1 VASPDP
7 AFRFE
12 RTTIPFTDGMTLA
25 AALVAAG
32 ELGLRESRDGGRRG
46 VFCGMGVC
54 HECLVTVD
62 GRPGQR
68 ACMTPA
74 APGLEVTR
82 QPARADLSAPGPQD
96 CRGTAAGSIDD
107 PDLDSI
113 PDDPD
118 LLVVGGGPGGLTAAA
133 AAAEA
138 GLRVVVLDER
148 SKLGGQ
154 YFKPRVSS
162 GRHGGPPPDAQ
173 FAAGEALRARVA
185 RAGVIV
191 APGTEVWGAF
201 GPGDIATIG
210 PHGRRRLRPHALVL
224 APGAYERALPIPGWT
239 LPGVMTTGAAQTLWR
254 SYGTPPGRRV
264 LIAGNGPLNMQV
276 AAELCRAGATVAAL
290 AELGTPTSPRRARA
304 LARMALADPGLV
316 VQGARYGAI
325 LARGRVP
332 VFNGATVVAIEGED
346 RVRAAVLARIDRAG
360 NPVPGSERRFEV
372 DAVCLGFGF
381 HPSTEIA
388 RALGAVHVP
397 GPDGLQTVVDARG
410 RTSLP
415 GVWVV
420 GDGARIGGARLAQA
434 VGELAG
440 ADVARALAAT
450 APGPP
455 GTPGTPGT
463 PGAPGAPGAPAARNA
478 EREAVRQR
486 HFQAGLAAA
495 FAAPQPG
502 ERLAAP
508 ETLICR
514 CEDVSRAAI
523 ERALGDGPRHIGAL
537 KRAIRVGMGPCQGR
551 YCGPLVAAMTA
562 RRLGEDLTEMSG
574 FAPNP
579 PVKPVAIGDLLGPAG
594 AQSTHGPDVAA
605 AIRDAGAR
613 LAAGAGE
620 PVGEIERDTLDRSGH

>member
-12 RTTIPFTDGMTLA
+12 RTTIPFTDGLTLA

-32 ELGLRESRDGGRRG
+32 ELGLRDSRDGGRRG

-74 APGLEVTR
+74 APGMEVTR
-82 QPARADLSAPGPQD
+82 QPARPDLSAPGP
-96 CRGTAAGSIDD
+96 RAERAAPIVDDAGPDD
-107 PDLDSI
+107 PGPIL
-113 PDDPD
+113 DDPD

-148 SKLGGQ
+148 AKLGGQ

-185 RAGVIV
+185 RAGVLV
-191 APGTEVWGAF
+191 AVQTEVWGAF
-201 GPGDIATIG
+201 GRNDIATVG
-210 PHGRRRLRPHALVL
+210 PHGRRRLRPRALVL
-224 APGAYERALPIPGWT
+224 APGAYERGLPVPGWT

-254 SYGTPPGRRV
+254 SYATPPGRRV

-276 AAELCRAGATVAAL
+276 AAELRRAGVAVAAL
-290 AELGTPTSPRRARA
+290 AELGTPSSPRRARA
-304 LARMALADPGLV
+304 LARMALADSGLV
-316 VQGARYGAI
+316 VQGARYRAI

-332 VFNGATVVAIEGED
+332 VLDGATVVAIEGED
-346 RVRAAVLARIDRAG
+346 RVRAAIVARIDGAG
-360 NPVPGSERRFEV
+360 NAVPGSERRFEV

-388 RALGAVHVP
+388 RALGVVHVP
-397 GPDGLQTVVDARG
+397 GPDGLQTVVDGRG
-410 RTSLP
+410 RTSLS

-440 ADVARALAAT
+440 ADVARALGA
-450 APGPP
+450 
-455 GTPGTPGT
+455 PGT
-463 PGAPGAPGAPAARNA
+463 PGARISARNA
-478 EREAVRQR
+478 ERDVVRQR

-508 ETLICR
+508 DTLICR
-514 CEDVSRAAI
+514 CEDVSRAEI

-551 YCGPLVAAMTA
+551 YCGQLVAAMAA
-562 RRLGEDLTEMSG
+562 RRLDEDLTEMSG

-579 PVKPVAIGDLLGPAG
+579 PVKPVAIGDLLGPAD
-594 AQSTHGPDVAA
+594 AQSTHGADVAA
-605 AIRDAGAR
+605 AIRDAGER
-613 LAAGAGE
+613 LAAGA
-620 PVGEIERDTLDRSGH
+620 PVGEIERDTLDRSGR